1 MSLAGIILALALLI
15 FFAFRGKSLIWAAPI
30 CAMLVALTGGLDML
44 TAYTVSY
51 MEGFV
56 GFVKDWFPAFMLS
69 AIFGQIMEDSGGA
82 QAITKAIVR
91 LLGRDKAIFVS
102 ILCGG
107 VLAYGGISGFVI
119 IFSMYPIVLGLFR
132 EADISRRLIPATV
145 MAGAFTF
152 AMSSMPGTPTIQN
165 LIPGEYFN
173 TSPMAA
179 PVMGIVCSLVMFLG
193 PILWLNYRAK
203 KLRKQGEGYTDPADI
218 PEETPDSELPNAW
231 LCLLPFVVIL
241 VLLNV
246 LKQHIVVSLLA
257 GTLVIL
263 ALLLVSGAIR
273 KKKYIKN
280 IGETFNKGCLSAVSA
295 VMNTSAAVGFGSVVK
310 LSPGFAVLEAMVL
323 GIQGSPL
330 IAESV
335 AINILAG
342 ATGSASG
349 GLRIALDALAP
360 NFIQMSQSSGIP
372 LEAFHRVGAIACGG
386 LNTLPH
392 DGAVVTYLSYCK
404 IPHKKGYFDMFMV
417 AGAIPILANIVA
429 IILGTLGIV

>member
-1 MSLAGIILALALLI
+1 MRRQSP
-15 FFAFRGKSLIWAAPI
+15 RR
-30 CAMLVALTGGLDML
+30 
-44 TAYTVSY
+44 
-51 MEGFV
+51 
-56 GFVKDWFPAFMLS
+56 LS
-69 AIFGQIMEDSGGA
+69 ACSGG
-82 QAITKAIVR
+82 T
-91 LLGRDKAIFVS
+91 KAIFVS
-102 ILCGG
+102 VLCGG

-179 PVMGIVCSLVMFLG
+179 PRDGNCLLPGHV
-193 PILWLNYRAK
+193 
-203 KLRKQGEGYTDPADI
+203 LRTHPLAELPGEEAAQAGEGYTDPADI

-310 LSPGFAVLEAMVL
+310 LSPA
-323 GIQGSPL
+323 SPSWSPWCW
-330 IAESV
+330 ASRV
-335 AINILAG
+335 APSSRNPSPSIIWPVPPAPHR
-342 ATGSASG
+342 AA
-349 GLRIALDALAP
+349 LRIALDALAP
-360 NFIQMSQSSGIP
+360 ELHPDVPVLRNP
-372 LEAFHRVGAIACGG
+372 AGG
-386 LNTLPH
+386 LPPGGRH
-392 DGAVVTYLSYCK
+392 RPA
-404 IPHKKGYFDMFMV
+404 
-417 AGAIPILANIVA
+417 AA
-429 IILGTLGIV
+429 